1 MIIAAVDLG
10 KARTG
15 IAVCDKTEFL
25 ASPHTVIFEKSPEK
39 LFEKVKETVVNLKA
53 EIVVVGLPK
62 NMDGSEGESAQNARA
77 FAERLHNETGLQVD
91 FAGRKRYYHYSPQ
104 LFKRYKYKRQKKK
117 KCGRRSCRNDNFA
130 KLS

>member
-1 MIIAAVDLG
+1 M
-10 KARTG
+10 
-15 IAVCDKTEFL
+15 
-25 ASPHTVIFEKSPEK
+25 
-39 LFEKVKETVVNLKA
+39 KETVVNLKA

-62 NMDGSEGESAQNARA
+62 NMDGSEGEC
-77 FAERLHNETGLQVD
+77 AERKSLCGAFTQRNRVAGG

-104 LFKRYKYKRQKKK
+104 LLNDTNTRGKKK